1 MIDREAIASG
11 IINHPELFKICG
23 GCGGIVKK
31 ETNVCPV
38 CKSYHFND
46 NPWTVMK
53 QAAELGQR
61 PPETI
66 FE

>member
-11 IINHPELFKICG
+11 IINHPEHFKICE
-23 GCGGIVKK
+23 GCTGIAKK

-38 CKSYHFND
+38 CKSYHWND
-46 NPWTVMK
+46 NPWAVTK
-53 QAAELGQR
+53 RAAELGSRQ
-61 PPETI
+61 PETI